1 MANYKL
7 SNKALQ
13 DLSSI
18 LEYTFEAWSEI
29 QVVSDNL
36 IDKLPHKKRTTEVAP
51 NFL

>member
-36 IDKLPHKKRTTEVAP
+36 IDKLPHKKKGYRSSP
-51 NFL
+51 